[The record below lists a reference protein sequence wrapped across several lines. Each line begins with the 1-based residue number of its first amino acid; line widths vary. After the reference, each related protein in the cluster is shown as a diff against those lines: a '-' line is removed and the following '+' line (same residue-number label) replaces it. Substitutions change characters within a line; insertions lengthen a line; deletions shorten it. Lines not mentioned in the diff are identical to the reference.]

1 MKLALGMGLLSLKKL
16 RGGGVGGGELLY
28 WRPWKICSDS
38 LRIRASLS
46 MGASIVPRG
55 ICVLRGRLLY
65 GGL

>member
-1 MKLALGMGLLSLKKL
+1 MEGALA
-16 RGGGVGGGELLY
+16 GGGELLH
-28 WRPWKICSDS
+28 WEPWKICSDS